1 MTKRQISLITASC
14 LSILILMVFPSLSKN
29 FNSNFEMGYKLLVGE
44 EIPDTNIVLIHINS
58 DDIEN
63 LGGWPLKRSFY
74 ALILE
79 NLIDLKVRKIG
90 LEVFNPKIGLI

>member
-1 MTKRQISLITASC
+1 
-14 LSILILMVFPSLSKN
+14 
-29 FNSNFEMGYKLLVGE
+29 MGYKLLVGE